1 MTGVT
6 VVDHPLVARH
16 LSVLRDRA
24 TPSSDFRRRL
34 SDVSMLLLYEALRDL
49 RVREDQ
55 IETPLETTGGMRLA
69 DEIVVIAILRAG
81 LGMTDGALR
90 LIPEARVGHLG
101 LYRDEESL
109 QPVGYYESIPQ
120 HAADAELVVVDPMLA
135 TGGSAVARVRPAQAR
150 RQRAAA
156 LRLPRRRARG
166 RRGDAEGASRGPD
179 LVRDDRPPAR
189 RARLHPPRA
198 GRRRRPG
205 LRDGVAPAAA
215 GGLDP
220 PPLRYAAAPAYCAGE
235 APISALKSRMK
246 CAWSK

>member
-24 TPSSDFRRRL
+24 TPSSDFRRRM
-34 SDVSMLLLYEALRDL
+34 SDISMLLLYEALRDL
-49 RVREDQ
+49 RVREDA

-109 QPVGYYESIPQ
+109 QPVGYYESIPR
-120 HAADAELVVVDPMLA
+120 HEEDAEVVVADPMLA
-135 TGGSAVARVRPAQAR
+135 TGGSAVHALERIKRDVERSGDE
-150 RQRAAA
+150 RA
-156 LRLPRRRARG
+156 ARG
-166 RRGDAEGASRGPD
+166 RGRLRFVCLVAAPEGLEAMRVAHPEVPIWCAAIDRQLDGRGYI
-179 LVRDDRPPAR
+179 
-189 RARLHPPRA
+189 
-198 GRRRRPG
+198 RPG
-205 LRDGVAPAAA
+205 LGDACDRIFGT
-215 GGLDP
+215 
-220 PPLRYAAAPAYCAGE
+220 E
-235 APISALKSRMK
+235 
-246 CAWSK
+246 

>member
-6 VVDHPLVARH
+6 VVEHPLVARH

-34 SDVSMLLLYEALRDL
+34 SDISMLLLYEALRDL
-49 RVREDQ
+49 RVREDA
-55 IETPLETTGGMRLA
+55 IKTPLETTAGMRLA

-120 HAADAELVVVDPMLA
+120 HAADAEIVVADPMLA
-135 TGGSAVARVRPAQAR
+135 TGGSAVHALARVKRDVGGR
-150 RQRAAA
+150 LRFVCLVAAPEGLA
-156 LRLPRRRARG
+156 AMRESHPDVPIFCAAVDRELDERG
-166 RRGDAEGASRGPD
+166 YI
-179 LVRDDRPPAR
+179 
-189 RARLHPPRA
+189 
-198 GRRRRPG
+198 RPG
-205 LRDGVAPAAA
+205 LGDDGDRIF
-215 GGLDP
+215 GT
-220 PPLRYAAAPAYCAGE
+220 E
-235 APISALKSRMK
+235 
-246 CAWSK
+246 